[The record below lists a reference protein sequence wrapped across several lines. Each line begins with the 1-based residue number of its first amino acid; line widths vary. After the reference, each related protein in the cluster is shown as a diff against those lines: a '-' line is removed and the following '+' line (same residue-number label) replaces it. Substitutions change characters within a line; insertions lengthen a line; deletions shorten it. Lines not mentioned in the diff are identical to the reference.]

1 MSDRQ
6 VSAERVTHELP
17 EPFMVIATQNPFE
30 FEGTYALPESQM
42 DRFLMRVSVGYPNR
56 EEERRV
62 LSSHRSGEP
71 VEALQAAITCDEVV
85 QLQRKVRSV
94 RVASA
99 IDDYLLDI
107 VHATRDHADLQ
118 VGVSTR
124 AGLSLY
130 RACQAI
136 ALIRDRDYV
145 TPDDVKQLAVPALS
159 HRVLLRGFQHSG
171 RREAAEQL
179 VSDLVAAV
187 PSPG

>member
-1 MSDRQ
+1 
-6 VSAERVTHELP
+6 
-17 EPFMVIATQNPFE
+17 
-30 FEGTYALPESQM
+30 
-42 DRFLMRVSVGYPNR
+42 MRVSVGYPNR
-56 EEERRV
+56 DEERRV
-62 LSSHRSGEP
+62 LSSHRAGEP
-71 VEALQAAITCDEVV
+71 VESLQPAVSCKEVA
-85 QLQRKVRSV
+85 QLQRTVRNI

-130 RACQAI
+130 RACQAF
-136 ALIRDRDYV
+136 ALIRGRDYV
-145 TPDDVKQLAVPALS
+145 TPDDVKQLAVPTLS

-179 VSDLVAAV
+179 IRDLVAAV
-187 PSPG
+187 PSPA